1 MTATFKIYLCGALLI
16 VAALSGV
23 KLPSLSQV
31 RSVNP
36 IAESWNRMADVLKQA
51 ENSAEGR

>member
-1 MTATFKIYLCGALLI
+1 MTATSKLYLCAGLLI

-23 KLPSLSQV
+23 KLPSLSQA

-36 IAESWNRMADVLKQA
+36 VAESWNRMADVLKQA